1 MLLLF
6 ICVQNTIFK
15 CLKIMVSNNFPLAII
30 LRILRDFNEE
40 RVELFLMME
49 GCATAFLAK
58 DKSEECMVSV
68 VIRNVNPSSLCDSFC
83 LHI

>member
-1 MLLLF
+1 M
-6 ICVQNTIFK
+6 K
-15 CLKIMVSNNFPLAII
+15 
-30 LRILRDFNEE
+30 

-68 VIRNVNPSSLCDSFC
+68 VIRNVNPSSQCDSF
-83 LHI
+83 